1 MLSGKRVHNA
11 PFCTPL
17 FARHKRDKITLTL
30 YIHIGYTILKGDD
43 RMQEATVVSQWGNSK
58 GIRMPVEVL
67 RKAQID
73 LNDKLFFEVDENK
86 RIILTRTPTP
96 KQGTLEYLFKDY
108 SGDIFQA
115 ELNDLGETV
124 GNEKW

>member
-1 MLSGKRVHNA
+1 
-11 PFCTPL
+11 
-17 FARHKRDKITLTL
+17 
-30 YIHIGYTILKGDD
+30 
-43 RMQEATVVSQWGNSK
+43 MQAVLSQWGNSK
-58 GIRMPVEVL
+58 GIRIPVEVL

-86 RIILTRTPTP
+86 RIILTKAPTP

-108 SGDIFQA
+108 DGDTFQT
-115 ELNDLGETV
+115 ELVDLGESV

>member
-1 MLSGKRVHNA
+1 
-11 PFCTPL
+11 
-17 FARHKRDKITLTL
+17 
-30 YIHIGYTILKGDD
+30 
-43 RMQEATVVSQWGNSK
+43 MQEAAVVSQWGNSK
-58 GIRMPVEVL
+58 GIRVPVEIL

-96 KQGTLEYLFKDY
+96 KKGTLEHLFKDY
-108 SGDIFQA
+108 ADGAFQT
-115 ELNDLGETV
+115 ELIDLGEST